1 VLGDNR
7 NNSSDSRAWN
17 HGRGGGVPFAFI
29 KGRAMFV
36 WLSFGPSGA
45 LNPSRLLHNV
55 MGKPTLPS
63 YQQNDALE
71 AAIDR
76 CLALRPSVT
85 LPPPPS
91 R

>member
-1 VLGDNR
+1 M
-7 NNSSDSRAWN
+7 
-17 HGRGGGVPFAFI
+17 PFAFI

-55 MGKPTLPS
+55 MGKPALPRH
-63 YQQNDALE
+63 QETDALKT
-71 AAIDR
+71 AIDR

-85 LPPPPS
+85 LPPPPN